1 MKSKERNKSRDPFHF
16 KHGTLIFPVTPL
28 IKCKLGRALG
38 HKKLLKQGLNHF
50 ANCVCAADVK
60 GVHTAIAT
68 GSGFSSSLWRFA
80 EFHLYFNEAS
90 VNPIWILRQ
99 EEEHTHEL
107 GILGKERIKTTTEKE
122 GETLPLLF
130 ASFVA
135 LWQRLTQEGPSG
147 DDLGKVN
154 TLQESASQARSAGQ
168 MWEPK
173 PAKLHVKGRGPR
185 VSLPSP
191 GTDAGQT
198 TRLVKAWGHVQ
209 ANCSK
214 ETTSPTDDQL
224 LHKKGK
230 SQLGLWNSQITS
242 SRQEANKLFS
252 FLVASLC
259 ASYYQFC
266 INYFI
271 WRRIPR

>member
-1 MKSKERNKSRDPFHF
+1 M
-16 KHGTLIFPVTPL
+16 TAL
-28 IKCKLGRALG
+28 IKCKLGRALS

-50 ANCVCAADVK
+50 ANGVRAADVK

-68 GSGFSSSLWRFA
+68 GRGFSSSLWRFA

-90 VNPIWILRQ
+90 VNPIWILKQ

-107 GILGKERIKTTTEKE
+107 GILGQERIKTTTEKE
-122 GETLPLLF
+122 GETLPPLF
-130 ASFVA
+130 SSFMA
-135 LWQRLTQEGPSG
+135 LGQRLTQDGPSG

-168 MWEPK
+168 MWGPK
-173 PAKLHVKGRGPR
+173 PAKLQVKGRGPR

-214 ETTSPTDDQL
+214 ETSPTDDQL

-230 SQLGLWNSQITS
+230 SQLGLWNTQVTR
-242 SRQEANKLFS
+242 SRREENKLFS

-259 ASYYQFC
+259 TRHYQLC
-266 INYFI
+266 LNYFI
-271 WRRIPR
+271 